1 MASVKTRPAP
11 NGKIDIEQILGRI
24 GRSDATTLPCIVSL
38 AIEIL
43 KIEKGKLGNVSRE
56 TSRDYQR
63 LQGYA
68 DRISGAAADRYM
80 ELKGYTV
87 HHSHSA
93 RYITNS
99 AGHLDSAEVAAL
111 NAAAYKDIR
120 RPAED
125 FFERPHHLN

>member
-1 MASVKTRPAP
+1 MAFVKTRPAP

-24 GRSDATTLPCIVSL
+24 GRSDATTLPGIVSL
-38 AIEIL
+38 AIGIL
-43 KIEKGKLGNVSRE
+43 KIEKGKLSDVSRE
-56 TSRDYQR
+56 TSRDYQ
-63 LQGYA
+63 LLWEYA

-93 RYITNS
+93 RYITNG

-111 NAAAYKDIR
+111 NAAAYKNIR
-120 RPAED
+120 MPAED
-125 FFERPHHLN
+125 FLERPHHLN